1 MRLATQSGPLLLAG
15 GAFVAPAVAGGSDAP
30 GRRARRNG
38 ICVNGSR
45 VLLVEADAMTL
56 HQFALHLRDVVK
68 CRDALYLDGVI
79 SSVLDARIG
88 RSDPVDPGNPLGPI
102 IAYVE

>member
-1 MRLATQSGPLLLAG
+1 MN
-15 GAFVAPAVAGGSDAP
+15 
-30 GRRARRNG
+30 GR
-38 ICVNGSR
+38 R
-45 VLLVEADAMTL
+45 VLLVDADAMTL
-56 HQFALHLRDVVK
+56 HQFALQLRDVLK

-79 SSVLDARIG
+79 SSVLDVRTG